1 MHRLVVVAAL
11 FAAACHPAGSP
22 QLRVLGMHAADTQR
36 VVFVQ
41 VTNPAGQAMRLTK
54 LDYTFEASG
63 STVSTGELSL
73 SRDVPAD
80 STVVVEVPTRRR
92 VDPRQAAQARRHA
105 DGPPGRARAHVPGR
119 GAGHAV
125 TSDASAFGDAL
136 CICPASVRSSAP
148 AISAAI
154 AVHE

>member
-11 FAAACHPAGSP
+11 VAAACHPAGSP

-80 STVVVEVPTRRR
+80 STVVVEVPLDAASIPDKPLKLEGTLTA
-92 VDPRQAAQARRHA
+92 RQDELERTFPVEAQ
-105 DGPPGRARAHVPGR
+105 
-119 GAGHAV
+119 V
-125 TSDASAFGDAL
+125 T
-136 CICPASVRSSAP
+136 P
-148 AISAAI
+148 
-154 AVHE
+154 

>member
-1 MHRLVVVAAL
+1 
-11 FAAACHPAGSP
+11 
-22 QLRVLGMHAADTQR
+22 MHAADTQR

-80 STVVVEVPTRRR
+80 STVVVEVPLDAASIPDKPLKLEGTLTA
-92 VDPRQAAQARRHA
+92 RQDELERTFPVEAQ
-105 DGPPGRARAHVPGR
+105 
-119 GAGHAV
+119 V
-125 TSDASAFGDAL
+125 T
-136 CICPASVRSSAP
+136 P
-148 AISAAI
+148 
-154 AVHE
+154 